1 MHSLAGVDS
10 MSVTIVSRMPKNF
23 TGCALIGKKESIYMP
38 TRTKKLEYRKL
49 SDGVYKFNGVGDTT
63 FTTLLL
69 HIDEFLDRDYVR
81 AINDGPYSAIVEFYI
96 SGVKQLS
103 IETLLKDNN
112 RAFITGMAYLNTGLI
127 LSLLKLVNEHDFR
140 IEYIMEYAVDQT
152 DWELAEWSRT
162 FSGSASARFMVDQN
176 DTFRF
181 CISFDTDGQL
191 KEHESYRT
199 YLFVAIMAKYKAMS
213 AWFDGYLYTGYGI
226 SKDGRIYVFRE
237 SDDGLKF
244 ITLTGSDYPSKKKH
258 SEIIGLSIADVVS
271 NGLIVFK

>member
-1 MHSLAGVDS
+1 

-38 TRTKKLEYRKL
+38 TCTKKLEYRKL
-49 SDGVYKFNGVGDTT
+49 SDGVYKFNGIGDTT

-191 KEHESYRT
+191 KEHESYRA
-199 YLFVAIMAKYKAMS
+199 YLFVAIMAKYSVKG

-226 SKDGRIYVFRE
+226 SKGGRIYVFRD
-237 SDDGLKF
+237 SDEGLKF
-244 ITLTGSDYPSKKKH
+244 ITLTGSDYPSKKKCNDV
-258 SEIIGLSIADVVS
+258 IGLSISDLLS
-271 NGLIVFK
+271 NTLINISAITSGS